1 MLYELGCIF
10 IIFATTLIGFMLGEN
25 CRKRSIQ
32 LSEFERAVYELEN
45 DIVYTYEP
53 LPEALENISQK
64 SIFPISEILHNIS
77 LMLQN
82 NDVQGVH
89 EAFVKSF
96 SQKKEYLCLKK
107 EDIDI
112 LLDFSKT
119 LGQTDIEGEKKVF
132 ALTCQKLKKQINKAE
147 TLMDKNV
154 KMYRYLGFS
163 IGAVIIILLY

>member
-10 IIFATTLIGFMLGEN
+10 IISATTLIGFMLGEG
-25 CRKRSIQ
+25 CKKRSAQ
-32 LSEFERAVYELEN
+32 LGELERDLYELEN
-45 DIVYTYEP
+45 DIVYTYAP
-53 LPEALENISQK
+53 LPEALESISKK
-64 SIFPISEILHNIS
+64 SIFPINEILHNIS

-89 EAFVKSF
+89 EAFTESF

-119 LGQTDIEGEKKVF
+119 LGQTDIEGERKVF
-132 ALTCQKLKKQINKAE
+132 ALTREKLKKQINKAE
-147 TLMDKNV
+147 NLMDKNV
-154 KMYRYLGFS
+154 KMYRCLGFS
-163 IGAVIIILLY
+163 IGAAIIVLLY